1 MRLAEWLS
9 SQAAIA
15 LENARL
21 HDIVQ
26 QQALTDE
33 LTGLVNRRRFL
44 AALQS
49 EIGRAQRVGAPLSV
63 ILADLD
69 DFKLI
74 NDRFG
79 HHAGDEVLQAFA
91 DLVRAYG
98 RDVDIAGRLGGEEF
112 ALLLPETD
120 VAGAA
125 AGAERLCR
133 SLAQLRIWLGEGRE
147 VSVTASFGVAEL
159 GAGQSSNELL
169 RAADTALYRAK
180 EEGKNSVARAGAVPA
195 S

>member
-1 MRLAEWLS
+1 L
-9 SQAAIA
+9 
-15 LENARL
+15 NGP
-21 HDIVQ
+21 V
-26 QQALTDE
+26 
-33 LTGLVNRRRFL
+33 
-44 AALQS
+44 
-49 EIGRAQRVGAPLSV
+49 SV
-63 ILADLD
+63 VLADLD

-91 DLVRAYG
+91 DLIRVHG

-120 VAGAA
+120 VDGAV

-133 SLAQLRIWLGEGRE
+133 SLAKLRIWLGEGRE

-159 GAGQSSNELL
+159 AEDQSWNGLL
-169 RAADTALYRAK
+169 RAADLALYRAK
-180 EEGKNSVARAGAVPA
+180 ELGKNRVARAATMPA